1 MDPEQAADFSIALER
16 YIDGSATEE
25 DLDILKSGLASDVS
39 LRELFILTLYRDEA
53 IYRINEDRLQND
65 LAFANTVSDQIGS
78 AQGQADVRSLLGTGP
93 IRRHTAESSTDR
105 STEKGGY
112 PGRSSLMLYVAG
124 AAIAALVAVVFYPLI
139 SQFLSSGQ
147 QNPGGGLAASIP
159 GVTVSPARLM
169 HAHQMAW
176 GSESKQANA
185 DQSLDAG
192 DYEIESGYLQFE
204 MSTGVT
210 VIMHAPAEFSID
222 SPSEISLTSGALSAK
237 VNEGAEGFVVNTP
250 SGEVLDLGTE
260 FGVAV
265 RNNDAVE
272 VHVMDGEVV
281 ASLPGKK
288 QVQSLQIGQ
297 AGRMEADIGKIN
309 LVKPRTEKFVREWEH
324 VGQSIQSN
332 GAAWYLYA
340 PPESVVRNH
349 LEDENRF
356 YVLPERMGF
365 ELFGDVKC
373 EIVETGQHTVFQGV
387 THTIPAGT
395 VVDSYLLHFDRADDI
410 RGSVAMV
417 EGSVYFDRPI
427 LGVIVSHPRL
437 YETDRVLGHPDV
449 QYPAKDALIRGL
461 EHGRYNKD
469 VVRIS
474 EDRKT
479 LTVRLEAE
487 LNMDQLRVLVEPAP

>member
-1 MDPEQAADFSIALER
+1 MKPDRTPDFQLVVER
-16 YIDGSATEE
+16 YIDGTATDA
-25 DLDILKSGLASDVS
+25 DLEVLRSSLANDAS
-39 LRELFILTLYRDEA
+39 LREQFILTLYRDEA
-53 IYRINEDRLQND
+53 IYRINEDRLESD
-65 LAFANTVSDQIGS
+65 AVFSGMLADGPGPDQEPGAAAFSRDTKPAAGLGGS
-78 AQGQADVRSLLGTGP
+78 AATHP
-93 IRRHTAESSTDR
+93 IES
-105 STEKGGY
+105 
-112 PGRSSLMLYVAG
+112 RSSRFMLYVSG
-124 AAIAALVAVVFYPLI
+124 AAIAALIAVVLYPLV
-139 SQFLSSGQ
+139 SQFVTTGTGS
-147 QNPGGGLAASIP
+147 PGGNPTAALP
-159 GVTVSPARLM
+159 GGTASPARLM

-176 GSESKQANA
+176 GPDSKQANA
-185 DQSLDAG
+185 DQSLDTG
-192 DYEIESGYLQFE
+192 SYEIDSGYLQFE

-210 VIMHAPAEFSID
+210 VIMHAPAAFSID

-237 VNEGAEGFVVNTP
+237 VNEGAEGFIVNTP

-281 ASLPGKK
+281 ASLPNNE
-288 QVQSLQIGQ
+288 QIQSLQHGQ
-297 AGRMEADIGKIN
+297 AGRMEADIGEIS
-309 LVKPRTEKFVREWEH
+309 LVKPRIEKFVRNWEH
-324 VGQSIQSN
+324 VGQSIKNS

-356 YVLPERMGF
+356 FVLPERKGF
-365 ELFGDVKC
+365 ELFGDVLC
-373 EIVETGQHTVFQGV
+373 EIVDAGQHTVFQGV
-387 THTIPAGT
+387 SHVIPNGT

-410 RGSVAMV
+410 RGSVAVV

-437 YETDRVLGHPDV
+437 YETDRILGHPDV
-449 QYPAKDALIRGL
+449 EYPAKDALIRGL
-461 EHGRYNKD
+461 EHGKFNKD

-474 EDRKT
+474 DDRKT

-487 LNMDQLRVLVEPAP
+487 INMDQLRVLVQSAP